1 MWLTDR
7 LRERSSWNGIII
19 GGCAVAVICGII
31 PLATMCLYG
40 AVAWGVYNLWMKE
53 DS

>member
-19 GGCAVAVICGII
+19 GGCALAVICGII
-31 PLATMCLYG
+31 HLATMCLYG
-40 AVAWGVYNLWMKE
+40 AVGWGVYNLWMKE
-53 DS
+53 S